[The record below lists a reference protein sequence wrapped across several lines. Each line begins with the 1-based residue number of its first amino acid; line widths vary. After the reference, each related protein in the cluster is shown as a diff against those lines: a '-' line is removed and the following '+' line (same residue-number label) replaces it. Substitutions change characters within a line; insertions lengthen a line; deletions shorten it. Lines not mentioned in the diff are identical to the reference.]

1 MTQPSTS
8 PNGHNPTAMTT
19 AINPRLDERPPGM
32 RRRLDATDY
41 GGPALDR
48 RTAYSKGLQGP
59 SGAQTSGGGHDR
71 HDNDGRRKR
80 RRLRWILALI
90 AAAALAAAVAIF
102 AWTKG
107 AFLPRWILWEEKTL
121 TLNAGADANYG
132 DGGNSGGAASDAAS
146 GAATDNEGDSG
157 GAAATAKEPSAI
169 VLKHRHL
176 SVQKDGAIAW
186 ESPEGILVQDFLW
199 CDINHDDKNELIL
212 LCWRIGRYGN
222 ARPFWV
228 EKDEKTW
235 SQHIY
240 IYEWRDN
247 EIHALWMASDIGMD
261 VTSFD
266 FNTTDRLLITE
277 TSGRITA
284 WDWLSWGLSLI
295 REIEGGEGN
304 MKKTEAS

>member
-19 AINPRLDERPPGM
+19 AINPRTDERPPGG
-32 RRRLDATDY
+32 RRRLDATDP
-41 GGPALDR
+41 GGRTPDR
-48 RTAYSKGLQGP
+48 QAAYSEGLQGP
-59 SGAQTSGGGHDR
+59 AGLQNPGGRIKPDSGR
-71 HDNDGRRKR
+71 HDNDGRHKR

-107 AFLPRWILWEEKTL
+107 AFLPRWILWQEKTL
-121 TLNAGADANYG
+121 TLNAG
-132 DGGNSGGAASDAAS
+132 
-146 GAATDNEGDSG
+146 
-157 GAAATAKEPSAI
+157 EPSAI

-284 WDWLSWGLSLI
+284 WDWLNWGLSLI
-295 REIEGGEGN
+295 RESEGGQV
-304 MKKTEAS
+304 

>member
-1 MTQPSTS
+1 MAQPSTS

-19 AINPRLDERPPGM
+19 AINPRLDERPPSG
-32 RRRLDATDY
+32 RR
-41 GGPALDR
+41 DR
-48 RTAYSKGLQGP
+48 Y
-59 SGAQTSGGGHDR
+59 
-71 HDNDGRRKR
+71 DNDGRRKR

-107 AFLPRWILWEEKTL
+107 AFLPRWILWQEKTL
-121 TLNAGADANYG
+121 TLNAGADADYG
-132 DGGNSGGAASDAAS
+132 DGAA
-146 GAATDNEGDSG
+146 EGDSG
-157 GAAATAKEPSAI
+157 SAAATAKEPSAI
-169 VLKHRHL
+169 VLKRRHL

-284 WDWLSWGLSLI
+284 WDWLNWGLSLI
-295 REIEGGEGN
+295 RESEGGQV
-304 MKKTEAS
+304 